1 MVFVLN
7 KSIIKNPAL
16 AEKGRLKIEWARSF
30 MPVME
35 LIRTKQLCKTK
46 LKGVRIASILHLE
59 AKTAVFLQT
68 LADSGTEIFATSC
81 NPETTQ
87 DDVAAALAEHP
98 QITVYAWRGESES
111 DYWKNIRRV
120 LLSKPDI
127 IIDDGADGIIYAH
140 EKLSGVIS
148 QLIGATEETTT
159 GITRIKALS
168 EHGMLRI
175 PVIGVNE
182 GKMKFLFDNRYGTG
196 ESSVFGLLN
205 ATNLT
210 IAGKNAVVVGF
221 GWVGKGIAK
230 RLRGMGARVII
241 CEVDPVKAVE
251 AYMEGYRI
259 MRLIDAVKVA
269 DFVIT
274 ATGVN
279 KVVRKEHILE
289 AKNRCI
295 FANSGHF
302 NVEID
307 LEDLNEVTTSKKKTR
322 YFGLPYNDFLVEEYR
337 LINGKV
343 VYLLGKGRLVN
354 LVCGQGHATEIMDL
368 SFSLQFLSI
377 LYLIDHKDDLEPML
391 YSVPG
396 DIDDMVARLK
406 LESLGI
412 QIDSLSAEQRAYI
425 KRFK

>member
-1 MVFVLN
+1 MFVLN

-111 DYWKNIRRV
+111 DYWKNIRQV

-241 CEVDPVKAVE
+241 CEVDPIKAVE

-307 LEDLNEVTTSKKKTR
+307 IEDLNEVKKEYSVLEIAVFNQEGVVLHTTQETDFIIPKEVYALIGSAMSFIGLNYNQTPEKAILELEDIGFLIKPIDSRRYVIVEYKK
-322 YFGLPYNDFLVEEYR
+322 DFNTKPEDCAR
-337 LINGKV
+337 KV
-343 VYLLGKGRLVN
+343 V
-354 LVCGQGHATEIMDL
+354 
-368 SFSLQFLSI
+368 SL
-377 LYLIDHKDDLEPML
+377 YK
-391 YSVPG
+391 
-396 DIDDMVARLK
+396 
-406 LESLGI
+406 SLN
-412 QIDSLSAEQRAYI
+412 
-425 KRFK
+425 